1 MEERSAAVS
10 LACCF
15 EILIRFFVQS
25 ILGCR
30 IKPSVFVPQVGAVVE
45 VKNPDGVY
53 QEATINKLTDA
64 SIYTVGESMNSP
76 LFKLLVQEVC
86 TELIF
91 TDDLQGLVV
100 YIYKIWSTIYS

>member
-1 MEERSAAVS
+1 MEERSTAAS
-10 LACCF
+10 LARCF
-15 EILIRFFVQS
+15 EILIRFFCSKHIGIQD
-25 ILGCR
+25 
-30 IKPSVFVPQVGAVVE
+30 KPSVFVPQVGAVVE

-76 LFKLLVQEVC
+76 LFKLLVEEVC

-100 YIYKIWSTIYS
+100 YIYKI